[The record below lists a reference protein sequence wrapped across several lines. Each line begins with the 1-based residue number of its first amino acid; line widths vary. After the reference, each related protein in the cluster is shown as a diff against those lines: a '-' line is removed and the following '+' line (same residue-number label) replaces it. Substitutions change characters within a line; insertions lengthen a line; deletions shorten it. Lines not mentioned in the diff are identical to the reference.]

1 MCTQGMLGVLRGML
15 GVLRGKLYVL
25 KGMLGV
31 PRPQGMLGI
40 SVYT

>member
-1 MCTQGMLGVLRGML
+1 MCTQGMLGVRGML
-15 GVLRGKLYVL
+15 GVPRGKLYVL

-31 PRPQGMLGI
+31 PRPQGMLVI